1 MGKLVPQPNGGY
13 LIQWEKGESGNPAG
27 RPRKYVSKLNGE
39 GYALSEINECI
50 QFMMAMTIDELKDVH
65 NNANSTVLEKT
76 IAKALAK
83 GLEKGSLYTLET
95 LLSRRFGK
103 PKETTEIQ
111 GETQIVHK
119 VKLG

>member
-1 MGKLVPQPNGGY
+1 M
-13 LIQWEKGESGNPAG
+13 
-27 RPRKYVSKLNGE
+27 
-39 GYALSEINECI
+39 SEINECI

-95 LLSRRFGK
+95 LLSRRFGN